1 MKKMDI
7 EWSGI
12 DPAYCWVEIFTI
24 WSSKDFRSR
33 LQSRASLRAREKGV
47 VTGAPKGNGEA

>member
-33 LQSRASLRAREKGV
+33 LQSRASLRVREKGV